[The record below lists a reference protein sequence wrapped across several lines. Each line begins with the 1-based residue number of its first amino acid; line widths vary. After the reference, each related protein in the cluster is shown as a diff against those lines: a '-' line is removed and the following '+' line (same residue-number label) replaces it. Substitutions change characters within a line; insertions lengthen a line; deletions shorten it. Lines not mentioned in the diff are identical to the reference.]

1 MKVKLKTRLIA
12 YFYYLTAFVF
22 GLTYRYVY
30 LDLENEEKAKSLSEK
45 GNFVLALWHQNL
57 LGTLCAYTKRK
68 IPFVVIVSA
77 SDDGEHIAYP
87 IRKLGHVTARGSS
100 SKKGVQ
106 ALLEAVRKMK
116 TSLPAAI
123 TVDGPRGPAK
133 SIKPG
138 IFQLARLSHAP
149 VLPFVCLPESFWS
162 FSKSWDQFRLP
173 KPFTRLVCV
182 YGKPIQVTKISD
194 PEHHEK
200 ESEKL
205 RKAFDLCEDKAL
217 AYLNHRTNSEESQ

>member
-1 MKVKLKTRLIA
+1 MKFKLKTRVIA
-12 YFYYLTAFVF
+12 YFYYLLAYIF

-30 LDLENEEKAKSLSEK
+30 LDQENEQKAKSLSKKE
-45 GNFVLALWHQNL
+45 NFVLGLWHQNL
-57 LGTLCAYTKRK
+57 LGTLCGYTKRK

-116 TSLPAAI
+116 SALPAAI
-123 TVDGPRGPAK
+123 TVDGPRGPSK

-138 IFQLARLSHAP
+138 IFQLARLSQAP
-149 VLPFVCLPESFWS
+149 VLPFVCLPESYWS

-173 KPFTRLVCV
+173 KPFTRLICV
-182 YGKPIQVTKISD
+182 YGRPIEVKKNPDS
-194 PEHHEK
+194 EHYDK
-200 ESEKL
+200 ETEML
-205 RKAFDLCEDKAL
+205 RASLYSCEDKAL
-217 AYLNHRTNSEESQ
+217 EYLGQRTK

>member
-1 MKVKLKTRLIA
+1 MNQKLKTKIIA
-12 YFYYLTAFVF
+12 YLYYLLAFIF
-22 GLTYRYVY
+22 GLTYRYIY
-30 LDLENEEKAKSLSEK
+30 IDQNNEQNAKSLSK
-45 GNFVLALWHQNL
+45 RDNFVLALWHQNL

-116 TSLPAAI
+116 NPLPAAI
-123 TVDGPRGPAK
+123 TVDGPRGPSK

-138 IFQLARLSHAP
+138 IFQLARLSQAP
-149 VLPFVCLPESFWS
+149 VLPFVCLPENFWS

-173 KPFTRLVCV
+173 KPFTRLICV
-182 YGKPIQVTKISD
+182 YGEPIEVKKNPDSEQY
-194 PEHHEK
+194 EK
-200 ESEKL
+200 ETELL
-205 RKAFDLCEDKAL
+205 RASLFSCEDKAL
-217 AYLNHRTNSEESQ
+217 AYLDHRTNIEES